1 MLPGLF
7 SRSLWAVS
15 GEERALPRQSGVQ
28 ERGIRG
34 RWVPRSASL
43 APPAEGRSSP
53 GSRVEVLGRAN
64 HLNGRGLLR
73 DRLYSLIEFALKCNL
88 IFSEAVSSPF
98 ATLPQTG
105 PHFPSFQGGAEHLL
119 SEKRGAGSSRLCPN
133 WSIYHPPLEEQPQSA
148 RPPTPALD
156 GGAASLPGFPLE
168 LPALSDSSCSQ
179 LPNPHHEGR
188 FFP

>member
-1 MLPGLF
+1 MRKGPSQGSLGFRRGDQGQVGPQKCKPVSP
-7 SRSLWAVS
+7 SR
-15 GEERALPRQSGVQ
+15 GME
-28 ERGIRG
+28 
-34 RWVPRSASL
+34 
-43 APPAEGRSSP
+43 SSP

-64 HLNGRGLLR
+64 HLNGRRLLR

-98 ATLPQTG
+98 ATLPQTALISPASKG
-105 PHFPSFQGGAEHLL
+105 EQSTLSQRKEERAPPGSAPLGLFTILLWKSNPNGA
-119 SEKRGAGSSRLCPN
+119 
-133 WSIYHPPLEEQPQSA
+133 WPPA
-148 RPPTPALD
+148 PALD

-168 LPALSDSSCSQ
+168 LPVLSDNSCSQ